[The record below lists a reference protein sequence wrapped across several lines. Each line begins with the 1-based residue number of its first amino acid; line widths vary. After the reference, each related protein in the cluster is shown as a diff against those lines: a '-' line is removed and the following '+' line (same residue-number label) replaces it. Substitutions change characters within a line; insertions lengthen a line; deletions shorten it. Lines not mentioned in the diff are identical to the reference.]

1 MITPKNVEL
10 DDIKEKLLPDIVFVD
25 NPKSG
30 IDFSFDKESYLSVL
44 DSPLVRKF
52 YQKKEI
58 IFFER
63 QLGDLKFFVII
74 FNKFDLLVLFLK
86 SFPEEINILID
97 NDFGKFFT
105 REQATEFKSYDEFT
119 S

>member
-1 MITPKNVEL
+1 MVHLLLEVLI
-10 DDIKEKLLPDIVFVD
+10 LLPFRHR
-25 NPKSG
+25 PK
-30 IDFSFDKESYLSVL
+30 
-44 DSPLVRKF
+44 RK
-52 YQKKEI
+52 KKEI